1 MIINNLFKMNDWKFS
16 QFIKAVL
23 IIQFLVFVVIG
34 LRLNN
39 MTIPI
44 ITPIITFI
52 YLTFIPGFLI
62 LRIFRMHELGNIK
75 TVLFTVGLS
84 ILSLMLI
91 GFLMNTFY
99 PLAGIS
105 KPITLYYLAVTIS
118 IYVLIMCFFSYI
130 MDRNFYAPD
139 FINLNDYSKQAF
151 KKTLT
156 NNLPDNLLKKVNS
169 GFLFLC
175 ILPFLAIFGSY
186 ALNFYNNNLIS
197 LVLFALIGLTLILVI
212 FDKLEKKLYSFAVW
226 IIAISILYVSS
237 LVSIHVWGWDIQNE
251 FYLANLVIRFSYWN
265 LSLQDAY
272 NAMLSIVMLA
282 PIYSIF
288 TTISLDY
295 VFKIIY
301 PFLFSLVFL
310 GLYKIFKVHTSPKIA
325 FTAVFLLMSTNTLY
339 IELLSIARQIVAELF
354 LVLMLLL
361 IFSKKSNKGSIILFI
376 LFGMG
381 LIFSHYS
388 ITYFFI
394 FTLLCVSILSNLNR
408 RIINKKSNNLLNFQ
422 NRKNTGLNMIILG
435 FLISFTYLWYTNIAG
450 GSATAGILAVLQ
462 AIYMD
467 FLQRIIQNIN
477 LLLVLALP
485 VILAFILKKE
495 IIKES
500 FKKVSSKGFDQ
511 PFPIQMNGSSKLFAI
526 VSSTVVAGLIFLT
539 GSLGTWIVFMIVY
552 LNFIIIFFS
561 FAGFL
566 SSFMHYSKNK
576 IQKEYFMFA
585 IIAIIILIVGI
596 LSPYFEAT
604 FNISRIHRL
613 SSLFLAPFC
622 VIGGLIVIKSILKTL
637 NITKIENTRI
647 FKLFSL
653 FLLIFMLFNTG
664 FVSVIFEQS
673 IPMHL
678 TTDADPRSDFHP
690 RFDKPELLGV
700 RWLIENKLDL
710 SIYADIYG
718 VFAFM
723 RYICP
728 PTSNSSPL
736 QFHGGYHGTRYIHSP
751 VLTANYTNVFPIPY
765 YDHDCSSYIYLRRLN
780 LNNIFLT
787 GFASRT
793 NRNRVY
799 EDMSKIINP
808 KNRIYDNGGSRIYYS

>member
-1 MIINNLFKMNDWKFS
+1 M
-16 QFIKAVL
+16 
-23 IIQFLVFVVIG
+23 FVVIG
-34 LRLNN
+34 LGLNN
-39 MTIPI
+39 IIIPI
-44 ITPIITFI
+44 MTPLITFI

-62 LRIFRMHELGNIK
+62 LRVFRIHKLSNIE
-75 TVLFTVGLS
+75 TILCAVGLS
-84 ILSLMLI
+84 ILSLMFI
-91 GFLMNTFY
+91 GFFMTVFY
-99 PLAGIS
+99 PLLGIS
-105 KPITLYYLAVTIS
+105 KPITLIYLVATIS
-118 IYVLIMCFFSYI
+118 LYMLALCVLSYI
-130 MDRNFYAPD
+130 RDRDYSDPD
-139 FINLNDYSKQAF
+139 FININEHF
-151 KKTLT
+151 
-156 NNLPDNLLKKVNS
+156 NS

-175 ILPFLAIFGSY
+175 ILPFLAIFGSH

-197 LVLFALIGLTLILVI
+197 LVLFALIGLTPILVI
-212 FDKLEKKLYSFAVW
+212 FDKIPKKLYSFTVW
-226 IIAISILYVSS
+226 IIAISLVYVSS
-237 LVSIHVWGWDIQNE
+237 LVSVYVWGWDIQNE
-251 FYLANLVIRFSYWN
+251 FYLANLVIQFSYWN

-288 TTISLDY
+288 TGINLDH

-301 PFLFSLVFL
+301 PFLFSLVPL
-310 GLYKIFKVHTSPKIA
+310 GLYKIFKMQTNSKIA
-325 FTAVFLLMSTNTLY
+325 FAAVFLLMSTNTVY
-339 IELLSIARQIVAELF
+339 IELLSVARQMVAELF

-361 IFSKKSNKGSIILFI
+361 IFSKSSNKSLIILFI

-381 LIFSHYS
+381 LIFSHYA

-394 FTLLCVSILSNLNR
+394 FTLLCVSILSNLHR

-467 FLQRIIQNIN
+467 FLQKIIQNIN

-485 VILAFILKKE
+485 VVLAFILKKE

-511 PFPIQMNGSSKLFAI
+511 PFSIQMNGSSKLLAI

-539 GSLGTWIVFMIVY
+539 GLLGTWIVFMIVY
-552 LNFIIIFFS
+552 LNSIIIFFS

-566 SSFMHYSKNK
+566 SSFMHHSKNK

-585 IIAIIILIVGI
+585 IIAIIFLIVGI
-596 LSPYFEAT
+596 LSPYFQAT

-637 NITKIENTRI
+637 NITKIENTGI

-678 TTDADPRSDFHP
+678 TTDADPRFDFHP
-690 RFDKPELLGV
+690 RFDTLELLGV
-700 RWLIENKLDL
+700 RWLTENKLDI

-751 VLTANYTNVFPIPY
+751 VLTTHYTNVFPIPY
-765 YDHDCSSYIYLRRLN
+765 YDHDRGSYIYLRRLN
-780 LNNIFLT
+780 LNNVFLT

-808 KNRIYDNGGSRIYYS
+808 KNRIYDNGGSRIYYG